1 MSSPT
6 LRSTKTSFQG
16 WMVVSYT
23 MEIWEFN
30 GIQKEMLTL
39 VYLIDNWRQLLS
51 AIFTIDTS
59 QSWGKKGLSKVGV
72 LRQRL
77 HECSNIPF
85 YDQHLL
91 CGSKVRFS
99 SEIWCVLCVE
109 WVRVACAAVSYLLLF
124 SSCFSVVSPHE
135 EVLTDDLPLSSL
147 TNEKHVET
155 PGWITELFIDNTVAH
170 VRCQKP
176 MIANFIWKTGW
187 LGWWASFQLIQAN

>member
-1 MSSPT
+1 
-6 LRSTKTSFQG
+6 
-16 WMVVSYT
+16 
-23 MEIWEFN
+23 MEYKKRCL
-30 GIQKEMLTL
+30 QL
-39 VYLIDNWRQLLS
+39 VYLIDNWRWLLS

-77 HECSNIPF
+77 HECSNTPF

-99 SEIWCVLCVE
+99 SEIFCFPEFFGAYVWE
-109 WVRVACAAVSYLLLF
+109 WVRVVCAAVSYLLLF
-124 SSCFSVVSPHE
+124 SSCFPVVSPHE

-155 PGWITELFIDNTVAH
+155 PGWITELSIDNTMAH

-176 MIANFIWKTGW
+176 MRANFIWKTGW
-187 LGWWASFQLIQAN
+187 LGWWASFQLIQAYLQ